1 MKKYLPDNRGIALIL
16 VLMIIS
22 IIVVVTL
29 DFHTDMRSELTA
41 AANVR
46 DGIMLRYLAKSGF
59 NLAMA
64 ILAKDAEDDE
74 NPCDT
79 LREYWANTEAVS
91 AVSSILPNSEGL
103 RITMDI
109 SDFSARIQINSLVTE
124 NGGFNDLQKTTLE
137 RFLNLPEFELD
148 EDTVRSMVDSI
159 KDWIDADDDETD
171 FGAENS
177 YYQAQDTPYA
187 CENGPIQAIS
197 SIRKVK
203 GFVDIPQEIFDKI
216 ADQLTTYGD
225 GKININTA
233 DLPVLQS
240 LSDGITP
247 ALAEDIIT
255 HRQNET
261 NDLCVSWYKDVPGMN
276 VEQIPPDLI
285 TLKSSFFEISSA
297 ATVDVQQGAISL
309 TKYVKGVVNRFEKDG
324 KKRIDLIY
332 WQID

>member
-1 MKKYLPDNRGIALIL
+1 VKKYLPDNRGIALIL

-29 DFHTDMRSELTA
+29 DFHTDMRSEFTA

-91 AVSSILPNSEGL
+91 AGSSMLPNSEG
-103 RITMDI
+103 RITVDI
-109 SDFSARIQINSLVTE
+109 SDCSAKIQINSLVTE
-124 NGGFNDLQKTTLE
+124 KGGFDHPQKMTLE

-148 EDTVRSMVDSI
+148 EEMVKSMVDSI

-177 YYQAQDTPYA
+177 YYQAQDAPYA
-187 CENGPIQAIS
+187 CENGPIRAIS

-203 GFVDIPQEIFDKI
+203 GFADIPQEIFDKI
-216 ADQLTTYGD
+216 TDQLTIYGD

-261 NDLCVSWYKDVPGMN
+261 NDLCASSWYKDVPGMN

-297 ATVDVQQGAISL
+297 ATVDVQQGTISL
-309 TKYVKGVVNRFEKDG
+309 TKYVKGVVNRKDEKKG
-324 KKRIDLIY
+324 IDLIY